1 MTYNRRFQG
10 GHGAP
15 YSLGYEYSQ
24 NPGAERPAHGVK
36 SIRFTREGYP
46 PIYAH
51 TFTYDPMGNL
61 VSSTNEAAALPENN
75 LERSYT
81 WDALGRM
88 ASVNLGTSTTTFAY
102 DNTGA
107 RVKKVG
113 PDGTVTY
120 VGDLVEVT
128 SAGMTKHVFDGPR
141 RLATI
146 KPSGEILFYSSDHL
160 GSSVLITD
168 ASGNEVQRLDY
179 EPYGAFI
186 ENERSGNAGGIR
198 HTFTGQEADSES
210 GLMYYRARYYDP
222 VVGLLSALIP

>member
-1 MTYNRRFQG
+1 
-10 GHGAP
+10 
-15 YSLGYEYSQ
+15 
-24 NPGAERPAHGVK
+24 
-36 SIRFTREGYP
+36 
-46 PIYAH
+46 
-51 TFTYDPMGNL
+51 
-61 VSSTNEAAALPENN
+61 
-75 LERSYT
+75 
-81 WDALGRM
+81 M

-222 VVGLLSALIP
+222 VVGLFVGPDSIIPNPTNPQAFNCYAYVYNNPVLLSDPTGNISLNPVKWIEKGAEAVGGAAKMWSMHS